1 MILNDKLFGFS
12 IEELKRFKEGILSV
26 ESNDELL
33 ELIDSTIKA
42 KEKVLAMSMNSR
54 FLVDWFN
61 IDRANIVMLHNN
73 GINNLAQLR
82 ELSEEDMRGL
92 TGITQSGFEQISW
105 ARDFFDM
112 TSLENAPS
120 YDEDSM
126 AVAKIIV
133 KQANKCSKKH
143 PKV

>member
-1 MILNDKLFGFS
+1 MTVNDKLFSFS
-12 IEELKRFKEGILSV
+12 IDELKYLKERILSV
-26 ESNDELL
+26 ESKEEIL
-33 ELIDSTIKA
+33 ELVDTVIKE
-42 KEKVLAMSMNSR
+42 KEKVLPMSMNSR

-92 TGITQSGFEQISW
+92 TGITKSGFEQISW

-112 TSLENAPS
+112 TPLENAPS
-120 YDEDSM
+120 YNEDSM

-133 KQANKCSKKH
+133 KQANKCSKKY
-143 PKV
+143 PNV